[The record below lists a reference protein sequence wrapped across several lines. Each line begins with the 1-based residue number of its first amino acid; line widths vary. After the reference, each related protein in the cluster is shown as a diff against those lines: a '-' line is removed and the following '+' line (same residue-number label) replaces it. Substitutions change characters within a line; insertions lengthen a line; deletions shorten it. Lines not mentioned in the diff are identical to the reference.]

1 MINVCFI
8 ILVIVGVVITFV
20 ISHFIQFN
28 NIREYKRARKEIR
41 PGAIYHVCTNYW
53 SSSDNPYIEPQ
64 YVDIEIISMKEN
76 KEGKLFVEYK
86 NGDNITISTFDNFF
100 EYILKYDNKVVE
112 PKNLNYGFDIAGKV
126 E

>member
-8 ILVIVGVVITFV
+8 ILVIVSVVIP
-20 ISHFIQFN
+20 ISVHSFIQFN
-28 NIREYKRARKEIR
+28 NVREYKRARKEIH
-41 PGAIYHVCTNYW
+41 PGAVYHVCTNYW
-53 SSSDNPYIEPQ
+53 SSRDNPYIEPQ
-64 YVDIEIISMKEN
+64 YADFEIISMKEN

-86 NGDNITISTFDNFF
+86 NGDNITVSTFDNFF

-112 PKNLNYGFDIAGKV
+112 LKNLNYGFDITRKM